1 LNKKRLYIQSS
12 MYAEVDIGGKPRC
25 SEQHVADVDGFTEFN
40 DALTSF
46 VDTTNIPNSSQI
58 GKGMM
63 LTQKP
68 VGRNGMRGCRSTT
81 G

>member
-1 LNKKRLYIQSS
+1 
-12 MYAEVDIGGKPRC
+12 MHAEVDIGSKPFC
-25 SEQHVADVDGFTEFN
+25 SEQHVADVDGCTEFN

-63 LTQKP
+63 LTQMP
-68 VGRNGMRGCRSTT
+68 VGRNRMRGCRSTT